1 MKLTFIDCFK
11 NRPLGI
17 LDSELAALVGYKT
30 KKLNEATKRSTFI
43 EAREP
48 YCYQLSADEWLQ
60 LQNTIRRKKHLSRL
74 RFRPNSARPYIYTFE
89 GACLVIGRL
98 RINLSDQKKQALLNV
113 FSRNVF
119 PIINYG
125 EGRREEYLRDRLS
138 IIFDGLVT
146 VVPHYP
152 VNTKK
157 GQFFIDIYLKEWNI
171 AIEVDEIGH
180 RWDPQKDQ
188 EREQAIRE
196 VIGCRFLRFVE
207 DSDADRFINHIL
219 KILRPTLVA

>member
-1 MKLTFIDCFK
+1 MDVKQRDLTK
-11 NRPLGI
+11 PP
-17 LDSELAALVGYKT
+17 SAVPY
-30 KKLNEATKRSTFI
+30 I

-48 YCYQLSADEWLQ
+48 YCYQLSADEWSQ
-60 LQNTIRRKKHLSRL
+60 LQNTIGRKKHLSRL
-74 RFRPNSARPYIYTFE
+74 RFRPKSARPYVYTFE

-98 RINLSDQKKQALLNV
+98 RINLSDQKKHALLNV
-113 FSRNVF
+113 FSRDVF

-138 IIFDGLVT
+138 VIFEGFVT
-146 VVPHYP
+146 VIPHYP
-152 VNTKK
+152 VNTEK
-157 GQFFIDIYLKEWNI
+157 GQFLIDIYLKEWNI

-196 VIGCRFLRFVE
+196 VIGCRF
-207 DSDADRFINHIL
+207 
-219 KILRPTLVA
+219 